1 MKLQFFFLV
10 KSLLPYVKRQDFF
23 QFFFKLLFT
32 VWIRIFVSFSVS
44 MLFFYII
51 NMRLNLWRI
60 LSHLEKQKLSTAVVD
75 KTALSRAVEECT
87 TQEAGEETKD
97 ILNLIRSD
105 TRCIPIKF

>member
-1 MKLQFFFLV
+1 
-10 KSLLPYVKRQDFF
+10 
-23 QFFFKLLFT
+23 
-32 VWIRIFVSFSVS
+32 
-44 MLFFYII
+44 
-51 NMRLNLWRI
+51 MRLNLWRI

>member
-1 MKLQFFFLV
+1 
-10 KSLLPYVKRQDFF
+10 
-23 QFFFKLLFT
+23 
-32 VWIRIFVSFSVS
+32 
-44 MLFFYII
+44 
-51 NMRLNLWRI
+51 MRLNFCRI

-105 TRCIPIKF
+105 ISCIQCCGSMTFWGGSGSGFADPCL